1 MSSDRTVQ
9 TTRTNEAFWWSLFSA
24 GGVIAALVIPG
35 LVLVT
40 GVLLPFGGGRG
51 MPEITYARLHGSVT
65 WWPIRLILFVVVF
78 LSFFHCAHRIR
89 HVLTDLGWRGAPA
102 LLGLLCYGG
111 AIAGTVAAAMVVI
124 RL

>member
-1 MSSDRTVQ
+1 MV
-9 TTRTNEAFWWSLFSA
+9 AFFRR
-24 GGVIAALVIPG
+24 GVIAALVIPG

-51 MPEITYARLHGSVT
+51 MPEITYDRLHGSVT